1 MRAPFALKL
10 AWREARSSV
19 RRLGVYMLAITLGVA
34 ALVAINSF
42 RAGVV
47 DSVTAEA
54 KRLMGADLAVSS
66 GRPFPDSVRAL
77 LDSLEHAG
85 ARVADVTS
93 TVSVALAPRGATRLI
108 QLRAVE
114 PGYPYYTTYAT
125 DPPGLWATLAGG
137 RAALVEPPL
146 LVALDAA
153 VGDTLRIGEA
163 AFRIAGVLTDLPAD
177 LAMSSAIGPR
187 VFIADRWLAETG
199 LVRFGSLITYRAYAA
214 LPAGGGEALVDRY
227 RDFFR
232 DALVRVETAEEQ
244 AQDLAQA
251 LDALG
256 RFLGLV
262 GLAALLL
269 GGLGVASAVGVFV
282 REKRPVIAVLRCI
295 GATRRTA
302 FTAYLLQ
309 AALLGLAGAAAG
321 ALLGIGIQAAL
332 PSILRGVF
340 PVEAAFAIRP
350 VPILVGLA
358 IGVVV
363 ATLFALLPLLEVRG
377 ISPLQALRYDVEESV
392 RSGSSVEASPTS
404 ERIGARARSRGRS
417 RVWASLGGAVR
428 DRARLAAWLVLV
440 LGVFAVAAVQAGD
453 AATGLAFAGG
463 IAGAVLLLYLA
474 AVGLT
479 RAARRWLPRRASFVV
494 RQGIAGLYRPR
505 NQTAA
510 VTVAL
515 GFGVFLVASLW
526 LVQRSLLGWLA
537 VEETEREPN
546 LVAFDIQQDQR
557 ADVERILAQHGEQ
570 DAELVPLVTARI
582 AALDGVPVAEV
593 LDSPRVRDV
602 EPWAVRREY
611 RNTYRAAMTSTEEL
625 VAGEWWDEPRA
636 EGTLPRISMED
647 DLARSLDLE
656 VGDRVTWNLQGIEI
670 ETVIASL
677 RTVDWGRVDTNFF
690 VVFEPGVIDAAPQT
704 YVTLA
709 YVEDA
714 AARSAAQRDLTRA
727 HANIATLDVALVRET
742 LAGIVRRVT
751 TAIRFM
757 AGFGVAAGLIV
768 LAGAVAASRF
778 QRVRESALLRT
789 LGATR
794 AQVRRILLTEY
805 LALGALAA
813 VAGTTFAVAASW
825 AVVRFFFELEFVLPI
840 LALAGGAAAVA
851 IMAAVLGMAN
861 SREALRGTPLS
872 VLREGG

>member
-1 MRAPFALKL
+1 MRIPFALKL
-10 AWREARSSV
+10 AWREGRSSV

-66 GRPFPDSVRAL
+66 GRPFPDSVRVL
-77 LDSLEHAG
+77 LDSLEAAG
-85 ARVADVTS
+85 ARTADVTS
-93 TVSVALAPRGATRLI
+93 TVSVALASNGATRLI

-114 PGYPYYTTYAT
+114 PGYPFYMTYAS
-125 DPPGLWATLAGG
+125 DPPDLWPRLADE
-137 RAALVEPPL
+137 RTALVEPSL
-146 LVALDAA
+146 LAALDVA
-153 VGDTLRIGEA
+153 VGDMLHVGEA

-177 LAMSSAIGPR
+177 FSMRSAVGPR

-214 LPAGGGEALVDRY
+214 LPNGEADAFVERY
-227 RDFFR
+227 REFFR
-232 DALVRVETAEEQ
+232 DALVRVETAEAQ
-244 AQDLAQA
+244 AEDLAEA

-295 GATRRTA
+295 GATQGTA

-309 AALLGLAGAAAG
+309 AALLGLAGASAG
-321 ALLGIGIQAAL
+321 ALLGVGIQAAL
-332 PSILRGVF
+332 PVILRGVF
-340 PVEAAFAIRP
+340 PIEAAFAVRP

-358 IGVVV
+358 IGVTV

-377 ISPLQALRYDVEESV
+377 ISPLQALRYDVEDPAASGPRFRV
-392 RSGSSVEASPTS
+392 RPRAPSK
-404 ERIGARARSRGRS
+404 RITATARATATAT
-417 RVWASLGGAVR
+417 VVLLR
-428 DRARLAAWLVLV
+428 DPARLGAWCVLL
-440 LGVFAVAAVQAGD
+440 LGVFAVATVQAGEVW
-453 AATGLAFAGG
+453 TGLAFTGG
-463 IAGAVLLLYLA
+463 IAGSVLLLWLA
-474 AVGLT
+474 SVGLT
-479 RAARRWLPRRASFVV
+479 RAARRWLPRGASFVV

-537 VEETEREPN
+537 VEETAREAN
-546 LVAFDIQQDQR
+546 LVAFDIQTDQR
-557 ADVERILAQHGEQ
+557 ADVERILAEHGAP
-570 DAELVPLVTARI
+570 DAELVPIVSARI

-611 RNTYRAAMTSTEEL
+611 RNTYRAHMTTTETL
-625 VAGEWWDEPRA
+625 VAGEWWDTPRPQ
-636 EGTLPRISMED
+636 GSPPRISMED
-647 DLARSLDLE
+647 DLARSLGVA
-656 VGDRVTWNLQGIEI
+656 VGDHVTWNLQGVEV

-677 RTVDWGRVDTNFF
+677 RSVDWGRVDTNFF
-690 VVFEPGVIDAAPQT
+690 VVFEPGVLDAAPQT
-704 YVTLA
+704 WVTLA
-709 YVEDA
+709 YLEDG

-727 HANIATLDVALVRET
+727 HPNIATLDVALVRET
-742 LAGIVRRVT
+742 LARIVRRVT

-757 AGFGVAAGLIV
+757 AGFGVAAGLSV

-805 LALGALAA
+805 LALGTLAA
-813 VAGTTFAVAASW
+813 VAGTAFAVVASW
-825 AVVRFFFELEFVLPI
+825 AVVTYFFEIGFVLPI
-840 LALAGGAAAVA
+840 VPLAAGAAAVA
-851 IMAAVLGMAN
+851 LLAAALGMAS